1 MKLRSLL
8 SLVALAPVMV
18 LAWSPTPGRK
28 VESWEHDGRKREVV
42 VVIPKAASTKKVPM
56 VIGIHGYGGS
66 APGFEVQTGMGLLA
80 EKEGFIFV
88 APSALENRRGW
99 NVAFIKLGMQGVDDG
114 QFIADLTDSLIK
126 SLPVDPKRV
135 FVAGHSNGAM
145 LANEMGAR
153 FSSKYRGIACVAG
166 IVGSQG
172 PVMPKLPKPS
182 RPISVLHIHGR
193 ADGVVAY
200 EAASKALLHGMSAP
214 EGAKWWA
221 ESMGLKTTPQT
232 SKKDGVQTDRYLGKN
247 VEVRLDSLDE
257 RGHEWPSFL
266 QPKPKTRYD
275 ATTSIWSFFAAQR

>member
-1 MKLRSLL
+1 MKLRSLWTL
-8 SLVALAPVMV
+8 AALAPVMV
-18 LAWSPTPGRK
+18 LAWSPTLGRK

-42 VVIPKAASTKKVPM
+42 VVIPKAASSKKVPM
-56 VIGIHGYGGS
+56 VIGIHGYGGNGR
-66 APGFEVQTGMGLLA
+66 GFERQTGFPALA

-99 NVAFIKLGMQGVDDG
+99 NVAFIKLGQQGVDDG
-114 QFIADLTDSLIK
+114 KFIADLTDSLIK

-153 FSSKYRGIACVAG
+153 FSTKYRAIACMAGIAGFQDGA
-166 IVGSQG
+166 
-172 PVMPKLPKPS
+172 MPKLPKPS
-182 RPISVLHIHGR
+182 RPVSVLHIHGR
-193 ADGVVAY
+193 ADSVVAY
-200 EAASKALLHGMSAP
+200 ESASKALLHGMSAP
-214 EGAKWWA
+214 DGAKWWA
-221 ESMGLKTTPQT
+221 EALGLKSNPQT
-232 SKKDGVQTDRYLGKN
+232 TKKDGVQTDRYLGKN

-266 QPKPKTRYD
+266 QVDAKTRYD